1 MTRAE
6 KRYLR
11 QHRTIKNVLMMML
24 AEPSYNIE
32 EIAKYHPMM
41 SMKSLEETRK
51 ALVG

>member
-11 QHRTIKNVLMMML
+11 QHRTIKNVLMIML
-24 AEPSYNIE
+24 AEPNYKIE

-41 SMKSLEETRK
+41 SIESLEETRK